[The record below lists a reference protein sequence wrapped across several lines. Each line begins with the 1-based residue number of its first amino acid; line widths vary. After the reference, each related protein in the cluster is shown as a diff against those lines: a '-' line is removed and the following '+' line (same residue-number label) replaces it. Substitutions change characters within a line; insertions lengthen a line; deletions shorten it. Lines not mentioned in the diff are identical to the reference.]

1 MDQSDYRIEKQTPPL
16 EDFLRMRKITGLT
29 VYSEEAAREGLK
41 GTIAAATI
49 YYGDQVVGIGR
60 LVGDGGCVFVICDIA
75 IDPAHQ
81 GKGLGKAI
89 MASLMDYVRSE
100 LKSKAYV
107 SLIADL
113 PADKLYE
120 QFGFEPTAPTSIGMA
135 FRVS

>member
-16 EDFLRMRKITGLT
+16 EDFLRLRKITGLT

-120 QFGFEPTAPTSIGMA
+120 QFGFEATAPASIGMA

>member
-16 EDFLRMRKITGLT
+16 EDFLRLRKITGLT

-81 GKGLGKAI
+81 GKRLGKAI

-120 QFGFEPTAPTSIGMA
+120 QFGFEATAPASIGMA

>member
-1 MDQSDYRIEKQTPPL
+1 MDQSDYRLEKQTPPL
-16 EDFLRMRKITGLT
+16 EDFLRLRKITGLT

-120 QFGFEPTAPTSIGMA
+120 QFGFEPTAPASIGMA

>member
-16 EDFLRMRKITGLT
+16 EDFLRLRKITGLT

-120 QFGFEPTAPTSIGMA
+120 QFGFEPTAPASIGMA

>member
-1 MDQSDYRIEKQTPPL
+1 MDQSDYRLEKQTPPL
-16 EDFLRMRKITGLT
+16 EDFLRLRKITGLT

-120 QFGFEPTAPTSIGMA
+120 QFGFEATAPASIGMA

>member
-16 EDFLRMRKITGLT
+16 EDFLRLRKITGLT

-49 YYGDQVVGIGR
+49 YYDDQVVGIGR

-120 QFGFEPTAPTSIGMA
+120 QFGFEPTAPASIGMA

>member
-16 EDFLRMRKITGLT
+16 EDFLRLRKITGLT
-29 VYSEEAAREGLK
+29 VYSEEAASEGLK

-120 QFGFEPTAPTSIGMA
+120 QFGFEPTAPASIGMA